1 MCLLGCVAHVQAET
15 EVGSQVLNA
24 GDYVGQLVFS
34 LGVVLALIFAAAW
47 LLKRF
52 TQLPGGRQQHI
63 QIISAMAVGRQEKL
77 LLVQVG
83 QQQMLIGVTSAKIT
97 LLQTLAEPVAVADN
111 EAHED
116 AGMPF
121 SKWFNDA
128 LKKAP
133 KR

>member
-1 MCLLGCVAHVQAET
+1 MFLWGASGYALAEA
-15 EVGSQVLNA
+15 EVGSQVLRA
-24 GDYVGQLVFS
+24 EDYLGQLVFS
-34 LGVVLALIFAAAW
+34 LGIVLALIFIAAW
-47 LLKRF
+47 LLRRF
-52 TQLPGGRQQHI
+52 TQLPEGNRQHI
-63 QIISAMAVGRQEKL
+63 KVISAMAVGRQEKL

-83 QQQMLIGVTSAKIT
+83 QQQMLIGVTPSKIT

-111 EAHED
+111 EAHEYS
-116 AGMPF
+116 GMPF